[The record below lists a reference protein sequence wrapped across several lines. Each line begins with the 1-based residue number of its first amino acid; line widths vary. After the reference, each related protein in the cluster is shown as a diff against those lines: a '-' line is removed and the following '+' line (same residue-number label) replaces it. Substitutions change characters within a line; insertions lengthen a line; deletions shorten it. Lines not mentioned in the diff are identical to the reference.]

1 MSREGKTMIRC
12 LLRESGGRCQSGGEE
27 LLQNWDATGDQRL
40 WLDIEGH
47 PEGARQLLDSMGCDE
62 LSIRDSFRARHP
74 PKVEP
79 FGDNTFILFRGI
91 VRMEESMEME
101 PQQIGLW
108 VGRNHIITVHREPSV
123 SVDHFRDVVQASDFA
138 QTAAELAI
146 KLLHYASGRYLDALL
161 AFEERL
167 GELED
172 SLLAGQSESDMK
184 SLVSYRSNLRRLRRT
199 LGYHNDLASEIFRTG
214 SVHLGPEEDETS
226 HLRRDLLDRCE
237 RNYSLCSMYYEL
249 CSDLVEGHI
258 SFSSHNLNQTMKILT
273 IISAVFVPLT
283 FLAGIYGM
291 NFQYM
296 PELSHPGAYFVV
308 LGVMAVTAM
317 VMLVI
322 FRRIKWL

>member
-1 MSREGKTMIRC
+1 MIRC
-12 LLRESGGRCQSGGEE
+12 FLRDGEGRCQSGGEE
-27 LLQNWDATGDQRL
+27 ILRNWDAAGEQRL

-47 PEGARQLLDSMGCDE
+47 PENARQLLQSLGCDK

-74 PKVEP
+74 PKVEE
-79 FGDNTFILFRGI
+79 FSANTFILFRGI

-108 VGRNHIITVHREPSV
+108 VGRNTVISVHREPSV
-123 SVDHFRDVVQASDFA
+123 SVNHFWNAVQQSGFN
-138 QTAAELAI
+138 QSPAELAL
-146 KLLHYASGRYLDALL
+146 KLLHFASGRYLDALL

-184 SLVSYRSNLRRLRRT
+184 ALVTYRSNLRRLRRT
-199 LGYHNDLASEIFRTG
+199 LGYHNDLASEIYKTG
-214 SVHLGPEEDETS
+214 SVHLGAAENGTS
-226 HLRRDLLDRCE
+226 HIRRNLLDRCE

-249 CSDLVEGHI
+249 CSDLIEGHI

-273 IISAVFVPLT
+273 IISALFVPLT

-291 NFQYM
+291 NFEHM
-296 PELSHPGAYFVV
+296 PELSHPNAYFIL
-308 LGVMAVTAM
+308 LGVMAVTAV